1 MKKLTVTDWLNR
13 YEQTSAAKKTAIVY
27 TLEKRVYM
35 SLVDSLEGLPVTIF
49 SRVDKSGA
57 EYDVLRLDLKQID
70 LLHLRDKGAA
80 LLGWAKD
87 IFPKERHNKGA
98 IVERLVIEKY
108 HGQAAKTGA
117 AYYKSG
123 DAIIAGIDTQI
134 KYQDGTLADIETIR
148 KQWKKRKG

>member
-57 EYDVLRLDLKQID
+57 EYDILRLDLKQID
-70 LLHLRDKGAA
+70 LLHLRDRGAA
-80 LLGWAKD
+80 LLGWARD
-87 IFPKERHNKGA
+87 IFPQERHNKGA

-117 AYYKSG
+117 PYYESG
-123 DAIIAGIDTQI
+123 DAIIAGMETQI